1 MRFAQSYPDDWE
13 ARLDA
18 YAVEAQVI
26 RKEKRE
32 GSGEP
37 DPRPVESLGPDR

>member
-1 MRFAQSYPDDWE
+1 MRFAACHPDDWE

-32 GSGEP
+32 S
-37 DPRPVESLGPDR
+37 DPLALAALDSPRSSE